1 MPSPGLRR
9 FAVLTALCTLL
20 LVVAGALV
28 TSNDASLAISDWPL
42 NWGKLVPPMEG
53 GIRYAFAH
61 RIAAATVAVLVVVL
75 AVWQQAREPRA
86 WMRRLGWA
94 AVATVLAQAAL
105 GGAVV
110 RFIDPKSLSI
120 AHACLAQIC
129 FGLTVAIVV
138 GHFPS
143 LPTAPA
149 SASSGLAPAL
159 AACALFLQTILGAAV
174 RHGAMTAVPHIAGA
188 AVATAFAMWAGLQ
201 VLTRH
206 MENATLRR
214 AATLLLALTFS
225 QVFLGLAAWAS
236 LAATAG
242 DPQPMPVMI
251 WATVAHVAAGSL
263 AFGAAISLAMI
274 VYRHDKSTRPDLASG
289 GMAVA

>member
-1 MPSPGLRR
+1 
-9 FAVLTALCTLL
+9 LL

-28 TSNDASLAISDWPL
+28 TSNDASLAIADWPL

-61 RIAAATVAVLVVVL
+61 RVAAATVAVLVVIL
-75 AVWQQAREPRA
+75 AAWQQSREPRA
-86 WMRRLGWA
+86 WVRRLGWA
-94 AVATVLAQAAL
+94 AVSTVLAQAAL
-105 GGAVV
+105 GGAMV

-138 GHFPS
+138 AQLPS
-143 LPTAPA
+143 LPTPA
-149 SASSGLAPAL
+149 SASSGLAPTL
-159 AACALFLQTILGAAV
+159 AAAALFLQTILGAAV

-188 AVATAFAMWAGLQ
+188 IVATALAMWAGLQ
-201 VLTRH
+201 VLMHH
-206 MENATLRR
+206 MENAPLRR
-214 AATLLLALTFS
+214 AATLLLALTFL
-225 QVFLGLAAWAS
+225 QVFLGLAAYAS

-263 AFGAAISLAMI
+263 AFGAAIALAMR
-274 VYRHDKSTRPDLASG
+274 VYRHDKPTRPNLARG

>member
-1 MPSPGLRR
+1 M
-9 FAVLTALCTLL
+9 
-20 LVVAGALV
+20 
-28 TSNDASLAISDWPL
+28 
-42 NWGKLVPPMEG
+42 
-53 GIRYAFAH
+53 
-61 RIAAATVAVLVVVL
+61 
-75 AVWQQAREPRA
+75 
-86 WMRRLGWA
+86 
-94 AVATVLAQAAL
+94 
-105 GGAVV
+105 
-110 RFIDPKSLSI
+110 
-120 AHACLAQIC
+120 
-129 FGLTVAIVV
+129 
-138 GHFPS
+138 
-143 LPTAPA
+143 
-149 SASSGLAPAL
+149 
-159 AACALFLQTILGAAV
+159 
-174 RHGAMTAVPHIAGA
+174 
-188 AVATAFAMWAGLQ
+188 
-201 VLTRH
+201 TRH